1 MTSTPVLEKHSKS
14 SSHSVDIL
22 QTLKTY
28 INLSIVLF
36 SSGFR
41 KHEEEKNCYVSAKGR
56 DLSAQ

>member
-1 MTSTPVLEKHSKS
+1 MLEKHSKS
-14 SSHSVDIL
+14 SSHSGDLL

-28 INLSIVLF
+28 IVLF

-41 KHEEEKNCYVSAKGR
+41 KHEEEKNYYVSAKGS